1 MEKEEEKKEKPSKT
15 KKKGETLV
23 KNTIELNPTLN
34 EAEANASDKTAVVGW
49 GRMNPITIGHEKLV
63 NKIKSVARQ
72 KSATPL
78 IYVTHSQDKKKNPL
92 SYNDKVT
99 LAKKAFGAKIFVK
112 SPANTII
119 KVMQELEKKYDN
131 VVLVAGSD
139 RVPEFEGLL
148 KKYNGKDYTF
158 KSIEVVSAGERDPDA
173 EGVEGMS
180 ASKMRAAAA
189 DGDFKSFRSGLPKK
203 LQRDAKS
210 IYDMVRGGMKL
221 AKLEEEMESLDEVMT
236 VQQRRKRALTMRR
249 YKTKIAMARKRMRRR
264 FADASKLKTRS
275 RKKAI
280 QLIRKKVAGKQG
292 ANYKDLSPAQ
302 KMLIDKKVAKRKAVI
317 DRIAKRLLPQVKKA
331 DRQKFMTKSEEIN
344 PVLTPD
350 NETPRQKR
358 YHQMFNKE
366 GSIKLDGRFKAFKK
380 KQSQFEEV
388 DDVELLQLIEEI
400 TNTIDEK
407 SLSDNDPWG
416 IKKLKSVTVNR
427 KKYAVAA
434 QLLKKLLARKKKE
447 KPGRHSPVYYA
458 QVIAKQFDDVDAK
471 TLAKMVQ
478 EEGGAGDRG
487 TEKVT
492 KRYKK
497 DTPGETVSEQKVA
510 QDPDV
515 KDQPGTQPKKYYKGL
530 SDSEKEARAKQFR
543 KGVKADDDSPSSY
556 KSAPGDDDAKT
567 KESKHTKKYRQMY
580 GESLEEGP
588 NMERAK
594 DQIKRIRNRVRKEV
608 DQIQDRAR
616 AADVQRKNR
625 STRPQLAT
633 ETYELT
639 EESKEALMKKA
650 DKSGIPYS
658 ILKKVY
664 DRGMAAWKT
673 GHRPGA
679 TQQQWAYARVN
690 SFITKSKGTWGGAD
704 KDLASKVKKESVEMN
719 EASKVPAGMKFIASY
734 VYKDANGKD
743 HTHRHF
749 RKGSKMTDPVVV
761 YIDGKEWKTFQS
773 FTKAKQAAINHIKGI
788 KESVNEE
795 VNMKNVDKLKTAAR
809 DFSKNKSRN
818 FQSISDALS
827 QIVFSMRRL
836 DKSTSG
842 RTDYKHER
850 IVDKEISRINS
861 ISDKAYGTE
870 EGKEIRKLLTKHGL
884 VTQTGS
890 TYEPMMDLIYEARV
904 SHDEIMKDIN
914 DFLRNNDGSGRVGM
928 SKRIEKKYGIGPA
941 QARGLIK
948 KALQSKGHLPKTGP
962 KMRESVEEAVSP
974 AQQAAIAISKK
985 ERGEEPKKTFK
996 EVRKSRKMSAQ
1007 DRLWKSYNA
1016 YTKRTT
1022 GKSAD
1027 ERVKELEQMIQ
1038 KMKKDRAAL
1047 DEQDPCW
1054 DGYKQVGMKKGKKGK
1069 PVPNCVKEVVRSK
1082 TIKVGEDAIG
1092 ADETHYALVKE
1103 REVVAIGNKEDMLSL
1118 HREEGGRVWISTK
1131 QVGDL
1136 VEEVTQQQIN
1146 DLEKFADRLL
1156 NKFDVDIEFTRHFAD
1171 RLNDPRNKPA
1181 ITVAELQRL
1190 FKKMADNKGK
1200 RIKKHGNAE
1209 AVLKDMQSDL
1219 NLPVVVNWKNGEFEV
1234 VNKTIMRKKAFKTP
1248 NPVIKYE

>member
-1 MEKEEEKKEKPSKT
+1 VEKEEKKENPSKT
-15 KKKGETLV
+15 KKKDETLV

-34 EAEANASDKTAVVGW
+34 EAKGKTVVLGW
-49 GRMNPITIGHEKLV
+49 GRMNPITSGHEKLA
-63 NKIKSVARQ
+63 NKIKEVAKKR
-72 KSATPL
+72 SATPL
-78 IYVTHSQDKKKNPL
+78 IYLGQSQDPKKNPL
-92 SYNDKVT
+92 SYDDKIK
-99 LAKKAFGAKIFVK
+99 LAQMAFGRNLVVK
-112 SPANTII
+112 SKAKTIFQ
-119 KVMQELEKKYDN
+119 VMKELEAKFDN
-131 VVLVAGSD
+131 VILVVGAD
-139 RVPEFEGLL
+139 RISEFDTLL
-148 KKYNGKDYTF
+148 NKYNGKDFTF
-158 KSIEVVSAGERDPDA
+158 DDIEVVSAGERTDPDSDEA
-173 EGVEGMS
+173 KNMTADTMS
-180 ASKMRAAAA
+180 ASVMRKLASQ
-189 DGDFKSFRSGLPKK
+189 GDLEGFKKGLPKK
-203 LQRDAKS
+203 LQRNAKN

-236 VQQRRKRALTMRR
+236 IQQRRKRALTMRR

-302 KMLIDKKVAKRKAVI
+302 KMLIDKKVAKRKAII

-331 DRQKFMTKSEEIN
+331 DRQKFMTKSEEMN

-388 DDVELLQLIEEI
+388 NDVELLQLIEEI

-427 KKYAVAA
+427 KQYAVAA

-458 QVIAKQFDDVDAK
+458 QVIAKQFDNVDAK

-492 KRYKK
+492 KRYKR

-625 STRPQLAT
+625 STRPRLAT

-690 SFITKSKGTWGGAD
+690 SFITKGKGTWDGAD
-704 KDLASKVKKESVEMN
+704 KDLASKVK
-719 EASKVPAGMKFIASY
+719 
-734 VYKDANGKD
+734 
-743 HTHRHF
+743 
-749 RKGSKMTDPVVV
+749 
-761 YIDGKEWKTFQS
+761 
-773 FTKAKQAAINHIKGI
+773 

-818 FQSISDALS
+818 FQSIEDALLT
-827 QIVFSMRRL
+827 IVQSMRVL
-836 DKSTSG
+836 GKSTSG
-842 RTDYKHER
+842 RTDYKHEG
-850 IVDKEISRINS
+850 IIDKEISRINN
-861 ISDKAYGTE
+861 ISSKAYGTE
-870 EGKEIRKLLTKHGL
+870 EGKEIKSLLTKHGL
-884 VTQTGS
+884 VTKTGS
-890 TYEPMMDLIYEARV
+890 TYSPMMDLIYE
-904 SHDEIMKDIN
+904 
-914 DFLRNNDGSGRVGM
+914 
-928 SKRIEKKYGIGPA
+928 
-941 QARGLIK
+941 
-948 KALQSKGHLPKTGP
+948 
-962 KMRESVEEAVSP
+962 SVNEAVSP

-985 ERGEEPKKTFK
+985 ERGEKPKKTFK
-996 EVRKSRKMSAQ
+996 EARKSRKMSAQ

-1038 KMKKDRAAL
+1038 KMKKEREAL

-1069 PVPNCVKEVVRSK
+1069 PVPNCVKETVRSK

-1118 HREEGGRVWISTK
+1118 HREEGGRVWVSTK